1 MSLRTEGLAL
11 ASLVALLAGCQEGPP
26 PPESASSA
34 APEQSVE
41 SRVEAALR
49 SNGLTVEQT
58 ANGLRA
64 TSTSDRFARC
74 DAVEV
79 SGDTSS
85 SSRQFT
91 SPESVSATALVT
103 FTPSAGGTQ
112 ATWQT
117 SYSGNY
123 LNRESN
129 EPFERPCEGTG
140 ALEDLLQSAVDG

>member
-1 MSLRTEGLAL
+1 MSMHKSG
-11 ASLVALLAGCQEGPP
+11 LVAATLAVLLAGCQEGPP
-26 PPESASSA
+26 PPESAASA

-64 TSTSDRFARC
+64 TSSSDRFARC

-79 SGDTSS
+79 GGGDSG

-91 SPESVSATALVT
+91 PPESVSATALVT
-103 FTPSAGGTQ
+103 FTPSGSGTA

-129 EPFERPCEGTG
+129 E
-140 ALEDLLQSAVDG
+140 S

>member
-1 MSLRTEGLAL
+1 MQKSGVVAAAL
-11 ASLVALLAGCQEGPP
+11 AVLLAGCQEGPP
-26 PPESASSA
+26 PPESAASA

-41 SRVEAALR
+41 NRVETALR
-49 SNGLTVEQT
+49 DNGLTVEQT
-58 ANGLRA
+58 AGGLRA
-64 TSTSDRFARC
+64 TSSSDRFARC

-79 SGDTSS
+79 GGGDSG

-91 SPESVSATALVT
+91 PPESVSATALVT
-103 FTPSAGGTQ
+103 FTPSGSGTE

-123 LNRESN
+123 LDRESN

-140 ALEDLLQSAVDG
+140 ALEDLLQKAVNG

>member
-1 MSLRTEGLAL
+1 MSMHRNG
-11 ASLVALLAGCQEGPP
+11 LVAATLAVLLAGCQEGPP
-26 PPESASSA
+26 PPESAASA

-41 SRVEAALR
+41 SRVETALR
-49 SNGLTVEQT
+49 GNGLTVEET

-64 TSTSDRFARC
+64 TSDSDRFARC

-79 SGDTSS
+79 GGGDSS
-85 SSRQFT
+85 SARQFT
-91 SPESVSATALVT
+91 PPESVSATADIT
-103 FTPSAGGTQ
+103 FTPSGSGTE

-123 LNRESN
+123 LNRENN

-140 ALEDLLQSAVDG
+140 ALEDLIQKAVDG

>member
-1 MSLRTEGLAL
+1 MSMHKSG
-11 ASLVALLAGCQEGPP
+11 LVAAALTVLLAGCQEGPP
-26 PPESASSA
+26 PPESAASA

-64 TSTSDRFARC
+64 TSSSDRFARC

-79 SGDTSS
+79 GGGDSS
-85 SSRQFT
+85 SARQFT
-91 SPESVSATALVT
+91 PPESVSATALVT
-103 FTPSAGGTQ
+103 FTPSGSGTA

-129 EPFERPCEGTG
+129 ESFERPCEGTG
-140 ALEDLLQSAVDG
+140 ALEDLLQKAVDG

>member
-1 MSLRTEGLAL
+1 MSMHRNG
-11 ASLVALLAGCQEGPP
+11 LVAATLTVLLAGCQEGPP
-26 PPESASSA
+26 PPESAASA
-34 APEQSVE
+34 GSEQSVE

-49 SNGLTVEQT
+49 SNGLTVEET

-79 SGDTSS
+79 GGGDSS
-85 SSRQFT
+85 SARQFT
-91 SPESVSATALVT
+91 PPESVSATADIT
-103 FTPSAGGTQ
+103 FSPSGSGTE

-123 LNRESN
+123 LNRENN

-140 ALEDLLQSAVDG
+140 ALEDLLQKAVDG